1 MLNRF
6 KIVAVIV
13 ITAAGLMLLSS
24 GFASTPT
31 GDYDSSRAKLL
42 GYMMKE
48 SLPRNH
54 YSHKTI
60 DNQLSEAAFDL
71 YIKGL
76 DTQKRFLLKPDV
88 VILDPYRKQ
97 IDDELRTGEIRFPL
111 VTSEIIIDRLEETQ
125 KLVEQLLSKDF
136 DFTIDE
142 YYETDPDKID
152 FAATEPELRERWR
165 KQLKFQVLSRYLELE
180 EEEKANQD
188 NKEHTIKQRTPA
200 ERQKEAREKILKSY
214 NNLFSRLLKNTEQD
228 YFNSYL
234 NAVTRAFDPHT
245 VYMPPTAK
253 EDFDISMRGSLEGI
267 GATLREEDGFIKVV
281 RIIPGSAAARQGVLE
296 AEDTILKVAQG
307 SDEPVDIVDMR
318 LRDAVSLIRGKKGSE
333 VRLTVKKSDARVV
346 IIPIIRDVV
355 QIEETF
361 VKGTILE
368 HESKKFGYIKIP
380 SFYRDFVG
388 SRSGEGRNATDDVR
402 IELEKLK
409 KQSIDGLIIDLRNDG
424 GGALTD
430 AVKIAGF
437 FIKEG
442 PVVQVR
448 DSNGESRTHADDS
461 GTTLY
466 DGPLAVMVNQFSAS
480 SSEILAGVLQ
490 DYGRAI
496 IVGGAHTHGK
506 GTVQAI
512 IELDQRLPFRNMAKY
527 KPLGAL
533 KVTIQKFYR
542 VSGESTQYRGIVP
555 DIVLPDRLSHLKTGE
570 QYSDYSLPWDTVEP
584 VSYQKWSGVD
594 LPLAEL
600 KKRSSERIAASEE
613 FQRIVRDATRA
624 KERSEMTVRPLHIDK
639 LRKEH
644 EEARQ
649 LAAAEELEA
658 GEAPHGEIGEGKE
671 PDPDAWIKRAA
682 EDPYILETQS
692 VLSDVVTLPRG
703 SLSRNGSQTY

>member
-1 MLNRF
+1 MLNRW
-6 KIVAVIV
+6 KIIALGLVAA
-13 ITAAGLMLLSS
+13 TLLLLSS
-24 GFASTPT
+24 GFASTPAGT
-31 GDYDSSRAKLL
+31 YDPSRAKLL

-54 YSHKTI
+54 YSHKSI
-60 DNQLSEAAFDL
+60 NNELSEAAFGL

-76 DTQKRFLLKPDV
+76 DSQKRFLLKPDLV
-88 VILDPYRKQ
+88 VLEPYRKR
-97 IDDELRTGEIRFPL
+97 IDDELKSGNIRFPL
-111 VTSEIIIDRLEETQ
+111 VTSEIIKDRLEATQ
-125 KLVEQLLSKDF
+125 KLVEELLDQDF
-136 DFTIDE
+136 DFSIDE
-142 YYETDPDKID
+142 NYETDPEKVE
-152 FAATEPELRERWR
+152 FAATEAELRERWR
-165 KQLKFQVLSRYLELE
+165 KLLKYQVLNRYLELE
-180 EEEKANQD
+180 EEEKANAD
-188 NKEHTIKQRTPA
+188 NKESDVKPRTPV
-200 ERQKEAREKILKSY
+200 ERQKEAREKALKSY
-214 NNLFSRLLKNTEQD
+214 RNLFSRLLKNTDLD

-245 VYMPPTAK
+245 IYLPPKAK

-281 RIIPGSAAARQGVLE
+281 RIIPGSAASRQGELE
-296 AEDTILKVAQG
+296 AEDKILKVAQG

-318 LRDAVSLIRGKKGSE
+318 LRDAVSLIRGKKGTE
-333 VRLTVKKSDARVV
+333 VRLTVKKSDARIVV
-346 IIPIIRDVV
+346 IPIVRDVV

-368 HESKKFGYIKIP
+368 NGARKYGYIKIP
-380 SFYRDFVG
+380 SFYRDFAG
-388 SRSGEGRNATDDVR
+388 SRNGKGRNVTDDVR
-402 IELEKLK
+402 TELEKFS
-409 KQSIDGLIIDLRNDG
+409 KQNIDGLIIDLRNDG

-448 DSNGESRTHADDS
+448 DSSGASRTHADDS
-461 GTTLY
+461 GSTLY

-490 DYGRAI
+490 DYGRAV

-512 IELDQRLPFRNMAKY
+512 IELDRRLPFRNMAKY

-555 DIVLPDRLSHLKTGE
+555 DIILPDRLSHLKSGE

-584 VSYQKWSGVD
+584 IKFDKSNILE
-594 LPLAEL
+594 LPLSKL
-600 KKRSSERIAASEE
+600 KERSRQRVAANEE
-613 FQRIVRDATRA
+613 FQRITEEAARA
-624 KERSEMTVRPLHIDK
+624 RERSEMTIRPLQIDK
-639 LRKEH
+639 LRKER
-644 EEARQ
+644 EEIKK
-649 LAAAEELEA
+649 LADAEDEET
-658 GEAPHGEIGEGKE
+658 GMAPHGDMDKNDN

-682 EDPYILETQS
+682 EDPYIIETQS
-692 VLSDVVTLPRG
+692 VLADVAMLPQGKVANHGR
-703 SLSRNGSQTY
+703 QTN